1 MIGIIMTE
9 TQFTKRRKNILSWF
23 VVALMGLIYAFVYQL
38 FIVKNK
44 FAPAGISGIA
54 VMLEYKLG
62 FSIGYFA
69 IIINIPLCIAAFFL
83 VDKEFALKSF
93 VFTIVYSVG
102 YILLGKLDIGRFQ
115 YDAGNVDTI
124 FPCMLAGTING
135 FCMGVCFR
143 MNGSTGGS
151 DIIGKYVS
159 KVRPFLNF
167 FAVTF
172 VLNAIVAVISY
183 FVYGEP
189 NPETGKMVYNYKP
202 VCLCILYCFLS
213 GWVGNAICKGSRSAC
228 NFMIITTHPQEI
240 EAEILKKLHHGV
252 TEVSAIGAYSHQQ
265 RSLLICVV
273 NHHQQVE
280 LRAIVAKYEDTFA
293 FVYTI
298 DETIGKFDRR
308 KHTVLTHPLDIN
320 PVHTTPSDERKPEI
334 IAENNE
340 NKTD

>member
-1 MIGIIMTE
+1 MTE
-9 TQFTKRRKNILSWF
+9 TQFAKRRKNILSWF
-23 VVALMGLIYAFVYQL
+23 VVALMGLIYAFAYQL
-38 FIVKNK
+38 FIVKNR

-62 FSIGYFA
+62 FSIGYFS

-124 FPCMLAGTING
+124 FPCMLAGSING
-135 FCMGVCFR
+135 FCMGICFR
-143 MNGSTGGS
+143 MNGSTGGV
-151 DIIGKYVS
+151 DIISKYAS

-189 NPETGKMVYNYKP
+189 DPETGKMVYNYKP
-202 VCLCILYCFLS
+202 VCLCLLYCFLS

-228 NFMIITTHPQEI
+228 NFMIVTTHPQEI

-265 RSLLICVV
+265 RSLLVCVV

-280 LRAIVAKYEDTFA
+280 LRTIISKYEDTFA
-293 FVYTI
+293 FVYTV
-298 DETIGKFDRR
+298 DETIGKFERR
-308 KHTVLTHPLDIN
+308 KRPLLTRPIN
-320 PVHTTPSDERKPEI
+320 IENEQPVSAPENKPETVTEI
-334 IAENNE
+334 KEDKSE
-340 NKTD
+340 LK